1 MKILIRLIH
10 IAVLQKPFS
19 RKLETVGRIPKE
31 VSGHTYFYIKEEG
44 GRIDGSALSKRYR
57 PSPIPNGGREIPLIM
72 TFKSPRYVTHQKMN
86 DFMTKL
92 YYYDHQPVTGNVKP
106 DWDSDEFYI
115 EIKENVVE
123 QGEDSEKWLLP
134 KLKREK

>member
-1 MKILIRLIH
+1 
-10 IAVLQKPFS
+10 
-19 RKLETVGRIPKE
+19 
-31 VSGHTYFYIKEEG
+31 
-44 GRIDGSALSKRYR
+44 
-57 PSPIPNGGREIPLIM
+57 
-72 TFKSPRYVTHQKMN
+72 
-86 DFMTKL
+86 MTKL
-92 YYYDHQPVTGNVKP
+92 YYYDHQPVTGNVKS

>member
-1 MKILIRLIH
+1 
-10 IAVLQKPFS
+10 
-19 RKLETVGRIPKE
+19 
-31 VSGHTYFYIKEEG
+31 
-44 GRIDGSALSKRYR
+44 
-57 PSPIPNGGREIPLIM
+57 
-72 TFKSPRYVTHQKMN
+72 MN

-92 YYYDHQPVTGNVKP
+92 YYYDHQPVTGNVKS

-134 KLKREK
+134 KLKREKWKLHT